1 MTVSGGAG
9 FKPRLSTYR
18 AHTSNQAL
26 KSSQLITDISEG
38 QRCCISNRLEGTYYG
53 LVCMVHLPRIASHAV
68 REESSVLIVQINAG
82 SMVKHLFKQHLLMLF
97 NCALCVIF
105 CLSDKSLALM

>member
-26 KSSQLITDISEG
+26 KSGQLITDISEG

-53 LVCMVHLPRIASHAV
+53 LVCMVHLPGIASHAV

-82 SMVKHLFKQHLLMLF
+82 SMDPLLMLF